1 MGWYLS
7 MPKSLLTALSFF
19 PAAILWM
26 YLSWA
31 IAIYGMEVTYVVHHG
46 GWRAGRRAGGCELTG
61 RARDELIVGVAAHV
75 AREFDAGRL
84 PDRARLAELLC
95 ASEDEVMLAVDALVA
110 GGLIASADAGGFRPA
125 RGAAGIP
132 ALDIVDA
139 GRGACG
145 GADLP
150 PEVRAFLDRLDTE
163 GRGAVKDVSLQDL
176 APRQPAP
183 PR

>member
-1 MGWYLS
+1 
-7 MPKSLLTALSFF
+7 
-19 PAAILWM
+19 
-26 YLSWA
+26 
-31 IAIYGMEVTYVVHHG
+31 
-46 GWRAGRRAGGCELTG
+46 
-61 RARDELIVGVAAHV
+61 
-75 AREFDAGRL
+75 
-84 PDRARLAELLC
+84 
-95 ASEDEVMLAVDALVA
+95 MLAVDALVA